1 MTIIILLV
9 EDSPTQAAISR
20 RDLETI
26 SPDIKVEVAGTAAAA
41 MNRAQSVIPALP
53 DLIILDM
60 SLPDGNGLD
69 VCRKLKNNP
78 TTNPIPV
85 VIFSV
90 EGLSKHRQEAY
101 AAGAT
106 HYISKGGT
114 GDTTLKLVAST
125 LLRRRLR
132 QLPRLGEALIANKYI
147 TIDQLQQALN
157 IQAMNSSKLLGQIL
171 MELKFITPQQ
181 LTETLESQ
189 RKGEA

>member
-1 MTIIILLV
+1 MAIIILLV

-26 SPDIKVEVAGTAAAA
+26 SPEIKVEVAATAYAAL
-41 MNRAQSVIPALP
+41 NRAQSLTPALP

-69 VCRKLKNNP
+69 ICRRLKSNAV
-78 TTNPIPV
+78 TSAIPV

-132 QLPRLGEALIANKYI
+132 QLPRLGEALVSRKII

-181 LTETLESQ
+181 LTDTLEAQ
-189 RKGEA
+189 RNGEV